1 MPHIETRRGN
11 VYFADHRRDDAKP
24 LVLIHGAAGSRLDW
38 PLPLRKMGA
47 VVPDLNGHGKSA
59 GEGRESISEYAD
71 DMAALLDA
79 LDIERAYLC
88 GQSMGGAIALTMT
101 LEHPERVRGLV
112 LISSGARLRVH
123 PDILTQARRNPAAV
137 ADILF
142 KWLWSGETD
151 EATREKG
158 KAAFMAQKPEVIAR
172 DYLACDAYD
181 VREKLGDVKAP
192 SLVLC
197 GTADVMAPPKY
208 SEALAAGI
216 LDATLRLFG
225 GAGHNL
231 HLERPVDVAA
241 AMVDW
246 MAERGV

>member
-1 MPHIETRRGN
+1 MPQVETRRGN
-11 VYFADHRRDDAKP
+11 VYFADHRRDDTP
-24 LVLIHGAAGSRLDW
+24 PMLLIHGAAGSRLDW

-59 GEGRESISEYAD
+59 GEGRDTICEYAD
-71 DMAALLDA
+71 DMAALLDT
-79 LDIERAYLC
+79 LDIERAFVC
-88 GQSMGGAIALTMT
+88 GQSMGGAIALTMA
-101 LEHPERVRGLV
+101 LEHPAQVRGLI
-112 LISSGARLRVH
+112 LISSGGRLRVH

-151 EATREKG
+151 EAMREKG
-158 KAAFMAQKPEVIAR
+158 KAAFMAQKLEVIAR

-181 VREKLGDVKAP
+181 VRDRLGEIRAP

-216 LDATLRLFG
+216 PDARLQLFE

-231 HLERPVDVAA
+231 HLERPVEVAA
-241 AMVDW
+241 AVSAW
-246 MAERGV
+246 MTGRGG

>member
-1 MPHIETRRGN
+1 MPQVETRRGN
-11 VYFADHRRDDAKP
+11 VYFADHRRDDAAP
-24 LVLIHGAAGSRLDW
+24 MVLIHGAAGSRLDW
-38 PLPLRKMGA
+38 PLPLRKLGA
-47 VVPDLNGHGKSA
+47 VVPDLNGHGKSS
-59 GEGRESISEYAD
+59 GEGRETIGEYAD
-71 DMAALLDA
+71 DMAALLDG
-79 LDIERAYLC
+79 LDIESAFVC
-88 GQSMGGAIALTMT
+88 GQSMGGAIALMMA
-101 LEHPERVRGLV
+101 LEHPERVRGLI
-112 LISSGARLRVH
+112 LIASGARLRVH

-151 EATREKG
+151 EAMREKG

-181 VREKLGDVKAP
+181 VRDRLGNVRAP

-216 LDATLRLFG
+216 PDATLRLFD

-231 HLERPVDVAA
+231 HLERPVEVAA
-241 AMVDW
+241 AMSGW
-246 MAERGV
+246 MSGRGG

>member
-1 MPHIETRRGN
+1 MPSVETKRGAF
-11 VYFADHRRDDAKP
+11 YFADHRQDDLP
-24 LVLIHGAAGSRLDW
+24 PMVLIHGAAGSRLDW

-47 VVPDLNGHGKSA
+47 VVPDLNGHGKSK
-59 GEGRESISEYAD
+59 GEGRESIREYAD

-79 LDIERAYLC
+79 LGIERAFIC
-88 GQSMGGAIALTMT
+88 GQSMGGAIALTMA
-101 LEHPERVRGLV
+101 LEHPDRVRGLI
-112 LISSGARLRVH
+112 LIASGARLRVH

-181 VREKLGDVKAP
+181 VRDRLGDVKAP
-192 SLVLC
+192 TLVLC

-208 SEALAAGI
+208 SAFLAAGI
-216 LDATLRLFG
+216 PDAALRLFE

-231 HLERPVDVAA
+231 HLERPVEVAA
-241 AMVDW
+241 AMTEW
-246 MAERGV
+246 MKARRG

>member
-1 MPHIETRRGN
+1 MPSIETKRGAL
-11 VYFADHRRDDAKP
+11 YFADHRQDDTP
-24 LVLIHGAAGSRLDW
+24 PMLLIHGAAGSRLDW

-47 VVPDLNGHGKSA
+47 IVPDLNGHGKSA
-59 GEGRESISEYAD
+59 GEGRETIREYAE

-79 LDIERAYLC
+79 LEIERAFIC
-88 GQSMGGAIALTMT
+88 GQSMGGAIALTMA
-101 LEHPERVRGLV
+101 LAHPARVRGLI
-112 LISSGARLRVH
+112 LIASGARLRVH

-158 KAAFMAQKPEVIAR
+158 KAAFMAQRPEVIAR

-181 VREKLGDVKAP
+181 VRDRLGEVNAP

-216 LDATLRLFG
+216 PDATLRLFD

-231 HLERPVDVAA
+231 HLERPVEVAA
-241 AMVDW
+241 ATADW
-246 MAERGV
+246 MAVRDG

>member
-1 MPHIETRRGN
+1 MPSIETKRGAL
-11 VYFADHRRDDAKP
+11 YFADHRQDDTP
-24 LVLIHGAAGSRLDW
+24 PMLLIHGAAGSRLDW

-47 VVPDLNGHGKSA
+47 IVPDLNGHGKSA
-59 GEGRESISEYAD
+59 GEGRETIREYAE

-79 LDIERAYLC
+79 LEIERAFIC
-88 GQSMGGAIALTMT
+88 GQSMGGAIALTMA
-101 LEHPERVRGLV
+101 LAHPARVRGLI
-112 LISSGARLRVH
+112 LIASGARLRVH

-158 KAAFMAQKPEVIAR
+158 KAAFMAQRPEVIAR

-181 VREKLGDVKAP
+181 VRDRLGEVNAP

-216 LDATLRLFG
+216 PDATLRLFD

-231 HLERPVDVAA
+231 HLERPVEVAA
-241 AMVDW
+241 AVSAW
-246 MAERGV
+246 MAVRGG

>member
-1 MPHIETRRGN
+1 MPQVETRRGN
-11 VYFADHRRDDAKP
+11 VYFADHRLDDTP
-24 LVLIHGAAGSRLDW
+24 PMLLIHGAAGSRLDW
-38 PLPLRKMGA
+38 PLALRKLGA
-47 VVPDLNGHGKSA
+47 VVPDLSGHGKSG
-59 GEGRESISEYAD
+59 GEGRETIREYAD

-79 LDIERAYLC
+79 LDIERATIC
-88 GQSMGGAIALTMT
+88 GQSMGGAIALTMA
-101 LEHPERVRGLV
+101 LDHPARVRGLI

-142 KWLWSGETD
+142 EWLWSGETD
-151 EATREKG
+151 EAMREKG
-158 KAAFMAQKPEVIAR
+158 KTAFMAQKPDVIAR

-181 VREKLGDVKAP
+181 VRDRLAEVGAP

-216 LDATLRLFG
+216 PDATLRLFD

-231 HLERPVDVAA
+231 HLERPTEVASA
-241 AMVDW
+241 IAGW
-246 MAERGV
+246 TAERGG

>member
-1 MPHIETRRGN
+1 MPSVETKRGAL
-11 VYFADHRRDDAKP
+11 YFADHRKEDLP
-24 LVLIHGAAGSRLDW
+24 PMVLIHGAAGSRLDW
-38 PLPLRKMGA
+38 PLPIRKLGA
-47 VVPDLNGHGKSA
+47 IVPDLNGHGKSA
-59 GEGRESISEYAD
+59 GQGRESIAEYAD
-71 DMAALLDA
+71 DMATLLDE
-79 LDIERAYLC
+79 LDIERAYVC
-88 GQSMGGAIALTMT
+88 GQSMGGAIALTMA
-101 LEHPERVRGLV
+101 LEHPERVRGLI
-112 LISSGARLRVH
+112 LIASGARLRVH

-151 EATREKG
+151 EAMREKG

-181 VREKLGDVKAP
+181 VRDRLGEIRAP

-197 GTADVMAPPKY
+197 GTDDVMAPTKY

-216 LDATLRLFG
+216 PDAMLRLFD

-231 HLERPVDVAA
+231 HLERPVEVAA
-241 AMVDW
+241 AMAEW
-246 MAERGV
+246 MSERGG